1 MLLIDKLTNIVPLKS
16 ATAIMYVKKNAFYV
30 QGHFPNQPVMPG
42 VLIVEAFG
50 QAAAA
55 LTAHGIDPK
64 EYENKLVFLM
74 GVDKARF
81 RNPVIPDCE
90 LHLEIEAIRSHG
102 RVWKYKGTAKVEGKR
117 MADAE
122 WSATIVDRKIMIH
135 KSSVIDKKAKIDKN
149 VKIGPFCYVGPDV
162 ELKENVEL
170 VSNVHVEGN
179 TSIGNGTKIFPYACI
194 GTQPQD
200 LKYNNEKNSLSIGQN
215 NIIREYVTINPG
227 TEGGGTKTKIGNN
240 CLFMI
245 SSHVAH
251 DCIIGNN
258 VIIANNVPLG
268 GHVTIEDSVVI
279 GGNSAVQQF
288 TRIGRLAMIGG
299 MTGVLK
305 DVIPFGLSIGNR
317 NYLEGLNLIGLRRK
331 KYDNKKIIGLDKAYK
346 EIFSTKNL
354 HENLK
359 NINGTYNDNELVGE
373 VIKFIEKDKKRPI
386 CLPKN

>member
-1 MLLIDKLTNIVPLKS
+1 
-16 ATAIMYVKKNAFYV
+16 
-30 QGHFPNQPVMPG
+30 
-42 VLIVEAFG
+42 
-50 QAAAA
+50 
-55 LTAHGIDPK
+55 
-64 EYENKLVFLM
+64 
-74 GVDKARF
+74 
-81 RNPVIPDCE
+81 
-90 LHLEIEAIRSHG
+90 
-102 RVWKYKGTAKVEGKR
+102 
-117 MADAE
+117 
-122 WSATIVDRKIMIH
+122 MIH
-135 KSSVIDKKAKIDKN
+135 DSSIIDKKAKISKG
-149 VKIGPFCYVGPDV
+149 VKIGPFCYVGPNV

-170 VSNVHVEGN
+170 VSHVHIEGY
-179 TSIGNGTKIFPYACI
+179 TSIGKGSKIFPFASI

-200 LKYNNEKNSLSIGQN
+200 LKFKGEKNSLEIGEN
-215 NIIREYVTINPG
+215 NLIREYVTINPG
-227 TEGGGTKTKIGNN
+227 TAGDKLKTSIGNN

-317 NYLEGLNLIGLRRK
+317 NYLQGLNLIGLRRQ
-331 KYDNKKIIGLDKAYK
+331 KYDNQKIMGLDKAFK
-346 EIFSTKNL
+346 DIFASKNL
-354 HENLK
+354 HENLSK
-359 NINGTYNDNELVGE
+359 INGEYKDNELVGE

-386 CLPKN
+386 CSPLS